1 MTAALPA
8 FDLNLLPILLA
19 LHDARSVSMAAQQLG
34 MSQPGVSTALAKL
47 RTAFGD
53 PLFVRTSRGMEPTP
67 RALALI
73 PAARDVLARIQQ
85 GIVETGAFDP
95 ATTTHLFSIALSD
108 VGEMVFLPRIVEAM
122 ARQAPHAS
130 VQSVTL
136 PPAQIER
143 ALETGTLDLAVGYFP
158 DLKKNNFFQQRLFT
172 HYFTCI
178 VRADHPVTRG
188 GNTRLSMQQFLEY
201 GHAVVRAEGRS
212 QELYERF
219 LERKRIR
226 RKPALLTPHFM
237 SIPFILARTDLI
249 ATVPHAV
256 GLSFM
261 QSHANIRVME
271 PPLALPSFD
280 LKQHWHRKF
289 HNDARSQWLRA
300 LVSSLFNDEAD
311 EWREPGHQ
319 PARRRQT
326 Q

>member
-34 MSQPGVSTALAKL
+34 MSQPGVSAALAKL

-143 ALETGTLDLAVGYFP
+143 ALETGALDLAVGYFP
-158 DLKKNNFFQQRLFT
+158 DLKKNNFSSSGCSPITSPASCVPTTRS
-172 HYFTCI
+172 
-178 VRADHPVTRG
+178 RAAATPGCRCSSSW
-188 GNTRLSMQQFLEY
+188 NTATPSC
-201 GHAVVRAEGRS
+201 GPRA
-212 QELYERF
+212 
-219 LERKRIR
+219 
-226 RKPALLTPHFM
+226 A
-237 SIPFILARTDLI
+237 
-249 ATVPHAV
+249 
-256 GLSFM
+256 
-261 QSHANIRVME
+261 
-271 PPLALPSFD
+271 
-280 LKQHWHRKF
+280 
-289 HNDARSQWLRA
+289 ARSCTSASWSASASAASPRC
-300 LVSSLFNDEAD
+300 
-311 EWREPGHQ
+311 
-319 PARRRQT
+319 
-326 Q
+326 